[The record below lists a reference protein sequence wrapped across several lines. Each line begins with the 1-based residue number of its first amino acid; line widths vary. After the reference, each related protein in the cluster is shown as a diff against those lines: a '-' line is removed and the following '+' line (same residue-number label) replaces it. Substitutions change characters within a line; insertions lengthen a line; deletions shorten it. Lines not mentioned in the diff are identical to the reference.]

1 MLVFMNSSAHYC
13 TLPYVSRWCL
23 GRCHSNSC
31 HSYMPHSAAVLNLQ
45 KPLQHLPQAY
55 LDHYMFQ
62 GNSPPTPLLP
72 PKPTLTII
80 SQLGKNV
87 VLGGGGYFTL
97 LAESLRSFLDRSG
110 KRKRLCR
117 HLQAP
122 WICRSSSFLDESDK
136 FYTG

>member
-1 MLVFMNSSAHYC
+1 
-13 TLPYVSRWCL
+13 
-23 GRCHSNSC
+23 
-31 HSYMPHSAAVLNLQ
+31 MPHSAAVLNLQ

-87 VLGGGGYFTL
+87 VLGRGGGVVLYPASRVASIFP
-97 LAESLRSFLDRSG
+97 R
-110 KRKRLCR
+110 
-117 HLQAP
+117 
-122 WICRSSSFLDESDK
+122 
-136 FYTG
+136 